1 MATSKLE
8 RNWPLFVAEV
18 ASMGM
23 PQKEHFMFAVAF
35 GLVQPVEGSRVGSRS
50 KNMLNEVQPL
60 IESHWAEHCDGE

>member
-8 RNWPLFVAEV
+8 RNRPLFVAEV

-50 KNMLNEVQPL
+50 KTRGSKLAKLGKERR
-60 IESHWAEHCDGE
+60 

>member
-50 KNMLNEVQPL
+50 KTRERA
-60 IESHWAEHCDGE
+60 S